1 VRHVLGAAALILA
14 IAGASAAQAQAYGHY
29 GYGPRVVESTGW
41 RSRAPWQE
49 PWQYDTGGDNDNRP
63 ELNPLAAER
72 RAADWRACPQSR
84 AAGQP
89 PHRAALTRAGD

>member
-1 VRHVLGAAALILA
+1 VLGAAALILA

-63 ELNPLAAER
+63 ELKP
-72 RAADWRACPQSR
+72 WQQSG
-84 AAGQP
+84 GQQTGGP
-89 PHRAALTRAGD
+89 ARNLVPRDNLHIVPR